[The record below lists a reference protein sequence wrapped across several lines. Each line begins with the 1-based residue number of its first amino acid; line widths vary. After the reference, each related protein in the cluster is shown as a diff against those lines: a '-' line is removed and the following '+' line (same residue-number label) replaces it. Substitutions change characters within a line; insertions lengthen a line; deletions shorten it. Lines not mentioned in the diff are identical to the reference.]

1 MTIYNQFDEKLI
13 PHYIKS
19 HDQSLS
25 HANPQYPQYPQYLQY
40 QPQPHTL
47 NFLTQTVYPSYFVNI
62 LYLMKDDHIR
72 T

>member
-1 MTIYNQFDEKLI
+1 MKIENNKQFDKKLT

-25 HANPQYPQYPQYLQY
+25 HANPQY
-40 QPQPHTL
+40 QPQPHTF

-62 LYLMKDDHIR
+62 LYIMKDDRSHKNLIMCND
-72 T
+72 